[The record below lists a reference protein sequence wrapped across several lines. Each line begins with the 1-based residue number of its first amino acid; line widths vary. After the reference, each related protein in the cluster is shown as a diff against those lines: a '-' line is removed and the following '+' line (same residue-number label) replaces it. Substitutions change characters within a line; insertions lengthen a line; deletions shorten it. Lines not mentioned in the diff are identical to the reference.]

1 MGGGR
6 AGLRS
11 KGGRANGREEAT
23 KAGFTVSTL
32 SYRLILV
39 LLKEDPS
46 TIHIQLCP
54 LICSQLCWRRVE
66 RMQACRKHG
75 WTRLCS
81 RGLAGVWLVCEGW
94 GLAPSC
100 LWVAGA
106 GWKERSTNHKTALP
120 LAHALDIVSKA
131 GFLPTGV
138 STAYGTQR
146 EITILSCARQGMSW
160 NFNPARIR
168 QLDTFPPLRVYL
180 PPEVIQLES
189 TEHLVSRSRGTRGKM
204 LVRGPRVQ
212 GTVCPRSPAPWTFR
226 IEWGWATL
234 PLPSH
239 CFQISSNRSL
249 EDAQLNCM
257 KKGDQRRKNRLGVR
271 ER

>member
-1 MGGGR
+1 MGGKR
-6 AGLRS
+6 RPRQALRS
-11 KGGRANGREEAT
+11 AHWATDWSWFFWKKTPPLSTSSCVLSSVPNCAGEELKGCR
-23 KAGFTVSTL
+23 
-32 SYRLILV
+32 
-39 LLKEDPS
+39 P
-46 TIHIQLCP
+46 
-54 LICSQLCWRRVE
+54 VE
-66 RMQACRKHG
+66 SMADVHR
-75 WTRLCS
+75 TRLCS

-94 GLAPSC
+94 GLAPFC

-138 STAYGTQR
+138 STAYGKQR

-168 QLDTFPPLRVYL
+168 QLGTFPPLRVYL

-239 CFQISSNRSL
+239 CFEISSNRSL
-249 EDAQLNCM
+249 EDAQLNCR